1 MLLAVA
7 ANDEHDDDDN
17 KETNKEEERKREK
30 EKEGKRERGK
40 ERKRMRK
47 RDENI
52 IFEKP
57 AKMHSKTFFLI
68 IQSNIE
74 QSFSLSM
81 LIITQKNQLIDET

>member
-17 KETNKEEERKREK
+17 KETNKEE
-30 EKEGKRERGK
+30 